1 MSPFIPPTPDA
12 NKSAEQHGEP
22 SEQDSFNHLLFKV
35 LRLTS
40 EQVQDLND
48 WMKHQGIPNV
58 HEVIAQN
65 FRKPHGLE
73 DDLQFIREDKPC
85 YIQSNVMISLSLMI
99 TYIKHLRYSAK
110 TKYFGSFYYIQ
121 IDPQDYDEWRTTPP
135 EEEVHFQTPS
145 KLGSPA
151 TPRSMATSVASE
163 SYITLT
169 NFKKGIKRD
178 ASAYPIFKNERYYNT
193 FIRHFKATAKAQGLN
208 SLMDPNFTPGSD
220 EYEQQLFQDQQDFL
234 YSVLISSLKTDFS
247 EALVKDH
254 EGDAQLIIELLHEHH
269 TGNSQYS
276 RSEIN
281 RITKY
286 LTNIKLD
293 DTWRGTNE
301 SFLMHYNDQLCLLD
315 SLVDSDER
323 LPDNTRV
330 TFLESAVESVPDLR
344 RVKITDNVLQ
354 AQLDST
360 RPITYRSYFDLLKD
374 AAFHLDQA
382 TKRGSKIRRT
392 NVHFSGPNNEDDH
405 QNLLSD
411 DHQVIQQEDVC
422 SEPPEP
428 LSYSVFQSHFQGSST
443 SSTQKI
449 FLPKPIWE
457 KLSKD
462 QQQMIIDHNRSLPK
476 SGSSS
481 ISTPNKSPSPL
492 PHKPTSQQTAKS
504 QQVHTHQSDEST
516 ADTTKIETTPS
527 DPLLAMVHQ
536 SIHTSDDDASDITKV
551 LSAKRSRQIQVCKH
565 YIFQH
570 ANHTNNQ
577 LVDRGANGG
586 LAGSDMRVIYK
597 THRKINI
604 SGIDNHEVNGLDVV
618 TAATL
623 LNNSLGKVIGIFNEY
638 AHLGKGSSI
647 HSSGQLEWFKTH
659 VDEKSIKVGGTQ
671 LITTLDG
678 YSVPLLI
685 NDGLAYATSLG
696 RPTDQDM
703 DTYPHVFFTSPDEWD
718 PSVLDHDLP
727 PLDGLDPSQVLDQ
740 PFGDPMF
747 DAYGDFNERII
758 ANLNILL
765 DTPPEDYGSYIANL
779 HQGSSQEPDWN
790 ALRPFFAWTS
800 PSSIQDTFNVTTRHG
815 TAPHTQDYIKKH
827 FKSRNPVFNIP
838 RRSEAVATDTIF
850 SDTPAV
856 DDGSTMAQFFC
867 GQDTLVCDAYG
878 IKSTKQF
885 INTLSDNIRK
895 RGAMDTLISDGGKY
909 EISKRVTDLLRSL
922 FIQDYQSEP
931 YHQHQNKAENRFGL
945 AKRYT
950 NTVMNT
956 SGCTACCWLLCLQY
970 ICVVLNHLAS
980 PTLQGICPVQALEG
994 TTPDIS
1000 FLLHFSFYEPVY
1012 YRIDSSEPDLNFPSS
1027 SNEKKGYWVGF
1038 ADNQGDSLT
1047 WRILTE
1053 DTQKIIIRS
1062 GVRSALRTTTNQ
1074 HLASSSGEGTTLPF
1088 PIPYPRQS
1096 SNSLPL
1102 DKQSSNSLPLDPLDA
1117 STPNFEQFVKSQSGE
1132 DEDHP
1137 IPMANIDIPNL
1148 LGRSFLLPPEDN
1160 GERHMA
1166 KIIDIDDHEQPL
1178 EDIKFKL
1185 KINKDQTEEIMS
1197 YNQLMDYIQ
1206 KGTDAEEDP
1215 DSLFK
1220 FRDIIA
1226 HQGPLESTDPNHKLS
1241 KYNVMVEWESGEVT
1255 YEPLTLISKD
1265 DPITCAVYVK
1275 KHDLL
1280 DTTGWKHLKRYAK
1293 TSKRL
1298 IRAVK
1303 QSRIRQVRASARYQH
1318 GFQVPK
1324 DYNDAMRLDKE
1335 NGNTHWQDA
1344 MDLEL
1349 TQIHEYKVFKDT
1361 GKAKFHNGKVVTP
1374 DGFQK
1379 IRVHFVYAVKH
1390 DGRFKAR
1397 LVADGHLTK
1406 EPVESIYSG
1415 VVSLRSLRMVVFLS
1429 QLNNLEIWGADVGN
1443 AYLEAYTDEKLCIMA
1458 GPEFKELQGHLL
1470 IMVKAL
1476 YGTRSGGARWHDR
1489 LFDILQ
1495 ELKFKPSKADPDVW
1509 MRPEPGGT
1517 CYEYIAVYVDDLA
1530 IAAKDPQAFCNE
1542 IKKKYNLKLKG
1553 VGPLEYHLGCTY
1565 KKDPDGTLAADPRRY
1580 VNKILE
1586 SYERMFKEKPRK
1598 SRPPLEGGDHPEL
1611 DTSELCDEHQT
1622 KQFQTLIGQLQWLI
1636 SLGRFDIAVHV
1647 MSLSRFRAQPRKGH
1661 LDRAKRIVGYLLF
1674 LPDGAIRFR
1683 IGEPDFSSLKDQEY
1697 DWTRT
1702 VYSGACEQIPHDIPK
1717 PLGKHVQTTHYVD
1730 ANLHHDLATGKA
1742 VTAALHFLNQTPIDA
1757 YTKRQSTV
1765 ETATYGS
1772 EFVAA
1777 RTAVD
1782 QIIDIRT
1789 TLRYLGVPIRDKS
1802 YMFGDNKS
1810 VVTSSTIPNST
1821 ISKRHHLASYH
1832 RVREAI
1838 AAKFISFHWKDGKSN
1853 PADILSKHW
1862 EFATV
1867 WPMLKPILFWRGET
1881 ATQLKGSDRIPSTTP
1896 GAEPPR
1902 DAKDS
1907 GSARSHSTH
1916 LETSSSDLP

>member
-1 MSPFIPPTPDA
+1 MSTFIPPTPAA

-48 WMKHQGIPNV
+48 WMKHRGIPNV

-65 FRKPHGLE
+65 FRKPHALE

-110 TKYFGSFYYIQ
+110 TKYFGPFYYIQ

-163 SYITLT
+163 SYITLS

-301 SFLMHYNDQLCLLD
+301 SFLMHYNDQLRLLD
-315 SLVDSDER
+315 SLVDSDEK

-405 QNLLSD
+405 QNLTSD

-422 SEPPEP
+422 NEPPEP

-492 PHKPTSQQTAKS
+492 PHKPTPQQTAKS

-623 LNNSLGKVIGIFNEY
+623 LNTSLGKVIGIFNEY

-671 LITTLDG
+671 LITTLEG

-685 NDGLAYATSLG
+685 KDGLAYATSLG

-718 PSVLDHDLP
+718 PSVLDHDPP

-765 DTPPEDYGSYIANL
+765 DAPPEDYGSYIANL

-815 TAPHTQDYIKKH
+815 SAPHTQDYIKKH

-867 GQDTLVCDAYG
+867 GRDTLVCDAYG

-909 EISKRVTDLLRSL
+909 EISKQVTDLLRSL

-956 SGCTACCWLLCLQY
+956 SGCPACCWLLCLQY

-1000 FLLHFSFYEPVY
+1000 FLLHFSFYDPVY

-1074 HLASSSGEGTTLPF
+1074 RLASPSGEGTTLPF
-1088 PIPYPRQS
+1088 PIPYSPQS
-1096 SNSLPL
+1096 QNY
-1102 DKQSSNSLPLDPLDA
+1102 LPLDPLDA
-1117 STPNFEQFVKSQSGE
+1117 STPNFEHFVKSQTGE
-1132 DEDHP
+1132 DEDNP
-1137 IPMANIDIPNL
+1137 IPMVNIDIPNL

-1166 KIIDIDDHEQPL
+1166 KIIDIDDHGQTL

-1185 KINKDQTEEIMS
+1185 KINKDQAEEIMS

-1206 KGTDAEEDP
+1206 KGTDAEQDP

-1220 FRDIIA
+1220 FRDIVA
-1226 HQGPLESTDPNHKLS
+1226 HQGPLESTDPNHKGS

-1265 DPITCAVYVK
+1265 DPITCAVYAK

-1443 AYLEAYTDEKLCIMA
+1443 AYLEADTDEKLCIMA

-1476 YGTRSGGARWHDR
+1476 YGTCSGGARWDDR

-1542 IKKKYNLKLKG
+1542 LKKKYNLKLKG

-1586 SYERMFKEKPRK
+1586 SYKRMFKEKPRK

-1636 SLGRFDIAVHV
+1636 SLGCFDIAVHV

-1789 TLRYLGVPIRDKS
+1789 ALRYLGVPIRDKS

-1867 WPMLKPILFWRGET
+1867 
-1881 ATQLKGSDRIPSTTP
+1881 
-1896 GAEPPR
+1896 
-1902 DAKDS
+1902 
-1907 GSARSHSTH
+1907 
-1916 LETSSSDLP
+1916 

>member
-1 MSPFIPPTPDA
+1 MSTFIPPTPAA
-12 NKSAEQHGEP
+12 NKSAEQHEEP

-48 WMKHQGIPNV
+48 WMKHRGIPNV

-65 FRKPHGLE
+65 FRKPHALE

-110 TKYFGSFYYIQ
+110 TKYFGPFYYIQ

-163 SYITLT
+163 SYITLS

-220 EYEQQLFQDQQDFL
+220 EYEQQLFQDQQDL
-234 YSVLISSLKTDFS
+234 VYSVLISSLKTDFS

-301 SFLMHYNDQLCLLD
+301 SFLMHYNDQLRLLD
-315 SLVDSDER
+315 SLVDSDEK

-344 RVKITDNVLQ
+344 RIKITDNVLQ

-411 DHQVIQQEDVC
+411 DHQVNQQEDAC

-481 ISTPNKSPSPL
+481 NSTPNKSPSPL
-492 PHKPTSQQTAKS
+492 PHKPTPQQTAKS
-504 QQVHTHQSDEST
+504 QQVHTHQSDENT

-536 SIHTSDDDASDITKV
+536 SIHTSHDDASDITKV

-565 YIFQH
+565 YVFQH

-623 LNNSLGKVIGIFNEY
+623 LNTSLGKVIGIFNEY

-671 LITTLDG
+671 LITTLEG

-685 NDGLAYATSLG
+685 KDGLAYATSLG

-718 PSVLDHDLP
+718 PSVLDHDPP

-747 DAYGDFNERII
+747 DAYGDFNQRII

-765 DTPPEDYGSYIANL
+765 DAPPEDYGSYIANL

-867 GQDTLVCDAYG
+867 GRDTFVCDAYG

-931 YHQHQNKAENRFGL
+931 YHQHQNKVENRFGL

-956 SGCTACCWLLCLQY
+956 SGCPAFCWLLCLQY

-980 PTLQGICPVQALEG
+980 PTLQGICPVQALEA

-1074 HLASSSGEGTTLPF
+1074 RLASPSGEGTTLPF
-1088 PIPYPRQS
+1088 PIPYSQS
-1096 SNSLPL
+1096 QNSLPL
-1102 DKQSSNSLPLDPLDA
+1102 DALDA
-1117 STPNFEQFVKSQSGE
+1117 STPNFEHFVKSQTGE
-1132 DEDHP
+1132 DEDNP

-1166 KIIDIDDHEQPL
+1166 KVIDIDDHGQTL

-1185 KINKDQTEEIMS
+1185 KINKDQAEEIMS

-1220 FRDIIA
+1220 FRDIVA
-1226 HQGPLESTDPNHKLS
+1226 HQGPLESTDPNHKGS

-1265 DPITCAVYVK
+1265 DPITCAVYAK

-1280 DTTGWKHLKRYAK
+1280 DTIGWKHLKRYAK

-1303 QSRIRQVRASARYQH
+1303 QSRIRQVRASVRYQH
-1318 GFQVPK
+1318 GFQVPR

-1458 GPEFKELQGHLL
+1458 GPEFKELQGRLL
-1470 IMVKAL
+1470 TMVKAL

-1495 ELKFKPSKADPDVW
+1495 EMKFKPSKADPDVW

-1530 IAAKDPQAFCNE
+1530 IAAKDSQAFCNE
-1542 IKKKYNLKLKG
+1542 LKKKYNLKLKG

-1586 SYERMFKEKPRK
+1586 SFERMFKEKPRK

-1683 IGEPDFSSLKDQEY
+1683 TGEPDFSSLKDQEY

-1772 EFVAA
+1772 EFGAA

-1838 AAKFISFHWKDGKSN
+1838 TAKFISFHWKDGKSN

-1916 LETSSSDLP
+1916 LETSSSNRP

>member
-1 MSPFIPPTPDA
+1 MSTFIPPTPA
-12 NKSAEQHGEP
+12 AHKSAEQHEEP

-48 WMKHQGIPNV
+48 WMKHRGIPNV

-65 FRKPHGLE
+65 FRKPHALE

-110 TKYFGSFYYIQ
+110 TKYFGPFYYIQ

-135 EEEVHFQTPS
+135 EEEVHFQTP
-145 KLGSPA
+145 
-151 TPRSMATSVASE
+151 RSMATTVASE

-193 FIRHFKATAKAQGLN
+193 FIRHFKATAKAQGLK

-269 TGNSQYS
+269 TGNSQFS

-281 RITKY
+281 WITKY

-301 SFLMHYNDQLCLLD
+301 SFLMHYNDQLRLLD
-315 SLVDSDER
+315 SLVDSDEK

-392 NVHFSGPNNEDDH
+392 NVYFSGPNNEDDH
-405 QNLLSD
+405 QNLTSD
-411 DHQVIQQEDVC
+411 DHQVIQIEDVC
-422 SEPPEP
+422 NEPPEP

-462 QQQMIIDHNRSLPK
+462 QQQMIIDHNRSLPQ

-492 PHKPTSQQTAKS
+492 PHKPTPQQTAKS

-536 SIHTSDDDASDITKV
+536 SIHTSNDDTSDITKV

-623 LNNSLGKVIGIFNEY
+623 LNTSLGKVIGIFNEH

-671 LITTLDG
+671 LITTLEG

-685 NDGLAYATSLG
+685 KDGLAYATSLG

-718 PSVLDHDLP
+718 PSVLDHDP
-727 PLDGLDPSQVLDQ
+727 PPFDGLDPSQVLDQ

-765 DTPPEDYGSYIANL
+765 DAPPEDYGSYIANL

-815 TAPHTQDYIKKH
+815 SAPHTQDYIKKH
-827 FKSRNPVFNIP
+827 FKSRNPVFNIT

-909 EISKRVTDLLRSL
+909 EISKQVTDLLRSL

-956 SGCTACCWLLCLQY
+956 SGCPTFCWLLCLQY

-1038 ADNQGDSLT
+1038 ADNQGDSLA

-1062 GVRSALRTTTNQ
+1062 GVRSALRTTANQ
-1074 HLASSSGEGTTLPF
+1074 RLASPSGEGTTLPF
-1088 PIPYPRQS
+1088 PIPYSQS
-1096 SNSLPL
+1096 
-1102 DKQSSNSLPLDPLDA
+1102 QNSLPLDPLDA
-1117 STPNFEQFVKSQSGE
+1117 STPNFEHFVKSQSGE
-1132 DEDHP
+1132 DEANP

-1166 KIIDIDDHEQPL
+1166 KVIDIDDHGQTL

-1185 KINKDQTEEIMS
+1185 KINKDQAEEIMS

-1220 FRDIIA
+1220 FRDIVA
-1226 HQGPLESTDPNHKLS
+1226 HQGPLKSTDSNHKGS

-1265 DPITCAVYVK
+1265 DPITCAVYAK

-1293 TSKRL
+1293 TYKRL

-1303 QSRIRQVRASARYQH
+1303 QSRIRQVRASVRYQH

-1476 YGTRSGGARWHDR
+1476 YGTCSGGARWHDR

-1495 ELKFKPSKADPDVW
+1495 EMKFKPSKADPDVW

-1530 IAAKDPQAFCNE
+1530 IAAKDSQAFCNE
-1542 IKKKYNLKLKG
+1542 LKKKYNLKLKG

-1586 SYERMFKEKPRK
+1586 SFERMFKEKPRK

-1647 MSLSRFRAQPRKGH
+1647 MTLSRFRAQPRKGH

-1683 IGEPDFSSLKDQEY
+1683 TGEPDFSSLKDQEY

-1717 PLGKHVQTTHYVD
+1717 PLGKHVQTS
-1730 ANLHHDLATGKA
+1730 LC
-1742 VTAALHFLNQTPIDA
+1742 
-1757 YTKRQSTV
+1757 
-1765 ETATYGS
+1765 
-1772 EFVAA
+1772 
-1777 RTAVD
+1777 
-1782 QIIDIRT
+1782 
-1789 TLRYLGVPIRDKS
+1789 
-1802 YMFGDNKS
+1802 
-1810 VVTSSTIPNST
+1810 
-1821 ISKRHHLASYH
+1821 
-1832 RVREAI
+1832 
-1838 AAKFISFHWKDGKSN
+1838 
-1853 PADILSKHW
+1853 
-1862 EFATV
+1862 
-1867 WPMLKPILFWRGET
+1867 
-1881 ATQLKGSDRIPSTTP
+1881 
-1896 GAEPPR
+1896 
-1902 DAKDS
+1902 
-1907 GSARSHSTH
+1907 
-1916 LETSSSDLP
+1916 

>member
-1 MSPFIPPTPDA
+1 MSTFIPPTPAA
-12 NKSAEQHGEP
+12 NKSAEQHEEP

-48 WMKHQGIPNV
+48 WMKHRGIPNV

-65 FRKPHGLE
+65 FRKPHALE

-151 TPRSMATSVASE
+151 TPRSMATSEASE

-169 NFKKGIKRD
+169 NFKKGNKRD

-254 EGDAQLIIELLHEHH
+254 EGDAQPIIELLHEHH

-301 SFLMHYNDQLCLLD
+301 SFLMHYNDQLRLLD
-315 SLVDSDER
+315 SLVDSDEK

-382 TKRGSKIRRT
+382 TKRGSKIRHT

-405 QNLLSD
+405 QHLLSD
-411 DHQVIQQEDVC
+411 DHQIIQQEDVC

-492 PHKPTSQQTAKS
+492 PHKPTPQQTAKS

-577 LVDRGANGG
+577 LVDCGANGG

-623 LNNSLGKVIGIFNEY
+623 LNTSLGKVIGIFNEY

-685 NDGLAYATSLG
+685 KDGLAYATSLG

-718 PSVLDHDLP
+718 PSVLDHDPP

-765 DTPPEDYGSYIANL
+765 D
-779 HQGSSQEPDWN
+779 
-790 ALRPFFAWTS
+790 
-800 PSSIQDTFNVTTRHG
+800 
-815 TAPHTQDYIKKH
+815 
-827 FKSRNPVFNIP
+827 
-838 RRSEAVATDTIF
+838 
-850 SDTPAV
+850 
-856 DDGSTMAQFFC
+856 
-867 GQDTLVCDAYG
+867 
-878 IKSTKQF
+878 
-885 INTLSDNIRK
+885 
-895 RGAMDTLISDGGKY
+895 
-909 EISKRVTDLLRSL
+909 
-922 FIQDYQSEP
+922 
-931 YHQHQNKAENRFGL
+931 
-945 AKRYT
+945 
-950 NTVMNT
+950 
-956 SGCTACCWLLCLQY
+956 
-970 ICVVLNHLAS
+970 
-980 PTLQGICPVQALEG
+980 
-994 TTPDIS
+994 
-1000 FLLHFSFYEPVY
+1000 
-1012 YRIDSSEPDLNFPSS
+1012 
-1027 SNEKKGYWVGF
+1027 
-1038 ADNQGDSLT
+1038 
-1047 WRILTE
+1047 
-1053 DTQKIIIRS
+1053 
-1062 GVRSALRTTTNQ
+1062 
-1074 HLASSSGEGTTLPF
+1074 
-1088 PIPYPRQS
+1088 
-1096 SNSLPL
+1096 
-1102 DKQSSNSLPLDPLDA
+1102 
-1117 STPNFEQFVKSQSGE
+1117 
-1132 DEDHP
+1132 
-1137 IPMANIDIPNL
+1137 
-1148 LGRSFLLPPEDN
+1148 
-1160 GERHMA
+1160 
-1166 KIIDIDDHEQPL
+1166 
-1178 EDIKFKL
+1178 
-1185 KINKDQTEEIMS
+1185 
-1197 YNQLMDYIQ
+1197 
-1206 KGTDAEEDP
+1206 
-1215 DSLFK
+1215 
-1220 FRDIIA
+1220 
-1226 HQGPLESTDPNHKLS
+1226 
-1241 KYNVMVEWESGEVT
+1241 
-1255 YEPLTLISKD
+1255 
-1265 DPITCAVYVK
+1265 
-1275 KHDLL
+1275 
-1280 DTTGWKHLKRYAK
+1280 
-1293 TSKRL
+1293 
-1298 IRAVK
+1298 
-1303 QSRIRQVRASARYQH
+1303 
-1318 GFQVPK
+1318 
-1324 DYNDAMRLDKE
+1324 
-1335 NGNTHWQDA
+1335 
-1344 MDLEL
+1344 
-1349 TQIHEYKVFKDT
+1349 
-1361 GKAKFHNGKVVTP
+1361 
-1374 DGFQK
+1374 
-1379 IRVHFVYAVKH
+1379 AVKH
-1390 DGRFKAR
+1390 DGAFKAR

-1415 VVSLRSLRMVVFLS
+1415 VVSLRSLRMVIFLS
-1429 QLNNLEIWGADVGN
+1429 QLNNFEIWGADVGN

-1458 GPEFKELQGHLL
+1458 GPEFKELQDHLM

-1542 IKKKYNLKLKG
+1542 LKKKYNLKLKG

-1683 IGEPDFSSLKDQEY
+1683 IGEPDFSSLKDQDMIGPE
-1697 DWTRT
+1697 
-1702 VYSGACEQIPHDIPK
+1702 
-1717 PLGKHVQTTHYVD
+1717 L
-1730 ANLHHDLATGKA
+1730 
-1742 VTAALHFLNQTPIDA
+1742 F
-1757 YTKRQSTV
+1757 
-1765 ETATYGS
+1765 
-1772 EFVAA
+1772 
-1777 RTAVD
+1777 
-1782 QIIDIRT
+1782 
-1789 TLRYLGVPIRDKS
+1789 TL
-1802 YMFGDNKS
+1802 
-1810 VVTSSTIPNST
+1810 
-1821 ISKRHHLASYH
+1821 
-1832 RVREAI
+1832 
-1838 AAKFISFHWKDGKSN
+1838 
-1853 PADILSKHW
+1853 
-1862 EFATV
+1862 
-1867 WPMLKPILFWRGET
+1867 
-1881 ATQLKGSDRIPSTTP
+1881 
-1896 GAEPPR
+1896 EPV
-1902 DAKDS
+1902 S
-1907 GSARSHSTH
+1907 RSHMTFPN
-1916 LETSSSDLP
+1916 L